1 MVQKAVSAVSS
12 ARPIAAASRRRPGR
26 LADQRQPAVTIR
38 RARPVTIYSDPMP
51 NQQGGTEPASAELA
65 SVSAAARPGGAEVTT
80 ADVRRTGKRPI
91 TTKSSDNRL
100 VHVRQ
105 D

>member
-1 MVQKAVSAVSS
+1 
-12 ARPIAAASRRRPGR
+12 
-26 LADQRQPAVTIR
+26 
-38 RARPVTIYSDPMP
+38 MP